1 MELMYK
7 LNKLSDMKPS
17 AYCLA
22 DYYYWNYDFQ
32 YFNPHLMYV
41 PLLALTGKSILPP
54 GQGYLSN

>member
-1 MELMYK
+1 
-7 LNKLSDMKPS
+7 MKPS

-32 YFNPHLMYV
+32 YFIFLTFSILTPISCM
-41 PLLALTGKSILPP
+41 LALIGKSILSP